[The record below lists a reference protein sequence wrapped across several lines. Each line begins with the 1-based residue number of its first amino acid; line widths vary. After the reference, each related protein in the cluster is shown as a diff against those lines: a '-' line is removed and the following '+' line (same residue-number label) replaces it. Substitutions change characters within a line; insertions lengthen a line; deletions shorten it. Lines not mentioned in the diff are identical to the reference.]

1 MAQDKIYTPL
11 QIKYFS
17 MKIRFL
23 ARSAVEEKVRKLDLK
38 KKNQKTQPHTGSLQ
52 AEGGKVQMLVSKL
65 HSSLG
70 TKINSPALAPALYCV
85 YKHHF
90 QVKSD

>member
-1 MAQDKIYTPL
+1 
-11 QIKYFS
+11 

-23 ARSAVEEKVRKLDLK
+23 ARSAVEEKVRKLDVK
-38 KKNQKTQPHTGSLQ
+38 KPQKTQPHTGSLQ
-52 AEGGKVQMLVSKL
+52 AEGGKVPMLVSKL